1 MIKMEL
7 QKIFNYQGNSLRTF
21 LMDGEPW
28 FVLKDVC
35 SLLGLRSPDVRQRLS
50 NDVVRT
56 HTVRDSLGR
65 SNQASIINEDGL
77 YDVIL
82 ESRKPEARA
91 FRKWITSDVVP
102 SIRKHGAYMTPE
114 TIEKTLNDPD
124 FIIGLATRL
133 KQANEEKNK
142 LQAKIEADKPK
153 VLFAESLQI
162 SKDSVLVADLA
173 KVIKQNGYDIG
184 EKRLF
189 RWLRENGYL
198 IKSGSEY
205 NMPTQRSMNMKLFEI
220 KITTRQGSDGTPRI
234 QRTPKVTGKGQ
245 VYFIN
250 KFLGSGVSA

>member
-1 MIKMEL
+1 MNLLTINGVRGYIDQNGVAHLNVEDVSRGL
-7 QKIFNYQGNSLRTF
+7 GFITVATSGN
-21 LMDGEPW
+21 E
-28 FVLKDVC
+28 
-35 SLLGLRSPDVRQRLS
+35 
-50 NDVVRT
+50 VVRWSRVNGYLEDMGYPHEVNKYT
-56 HTVRDSLGR
+56 YIPENIFYRLAMKAKNEVAEKF
-65 SNQASIINEDGL
+65 QAQVADE
-77 YDVIL
+77 IL
-82 ESRKPEARA
+82 P
-91 FRKWITSDVVP
+91 T
-102 SIRKHGAYMTPE
+102 IRKHGAYMTPE

-220 KITTRQGSDGTPRI
+220 KITTRQGSDGTPRM

-245 VYFIN
+245 IYFIN
-250 KFLGSGVSA
+250 KFLGPGGVTA